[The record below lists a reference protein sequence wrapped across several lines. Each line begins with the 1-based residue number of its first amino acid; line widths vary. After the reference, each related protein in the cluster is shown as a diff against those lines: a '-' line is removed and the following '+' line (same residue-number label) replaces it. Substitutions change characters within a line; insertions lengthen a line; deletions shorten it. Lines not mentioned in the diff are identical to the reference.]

1 MIARRRDTARAKIYR
16 NGMSARG
23 RDAARTP
30 SKPVRTNTST
40 TSQYRSGPTPVLPV
54 RTTAGSASVQPVRT
68 NISTTSQGRQQD
80 QHQYNQPG
88 PAPVLSVRTKTRFN
102 TSTISQDQTR
112 FNISTISQDH
122 TRTNTRTTSQNQH
135 QYQHQY
141 YRSGS
146 TSGPAPVL
154 PAKTNVSNVSRA
166 HITSGADNFQQHED
180 LQHCQ

>member
-40 TSQYRSGPTPVLPV
+40 TSQYRSGPTPV
-54 RTTAGSASVQPVRT
+54 QPVRT

-80 QHQYNQPG
+80 QHQHNQQSG
-88 PAPVLSVRTKTRFN
+88 PAPVLSIRTKPRFN

-180 LQHCQ
+180 LRHCQ